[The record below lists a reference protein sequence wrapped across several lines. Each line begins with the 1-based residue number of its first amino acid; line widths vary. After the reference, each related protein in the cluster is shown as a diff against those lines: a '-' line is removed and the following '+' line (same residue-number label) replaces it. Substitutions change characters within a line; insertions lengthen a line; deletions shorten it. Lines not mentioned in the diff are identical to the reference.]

1 MLQDHGRS
9 QGVSIDTLTFTHHVI
24 ADTTDI
30 KDEEFSVMVQKL
42 NIVRR
47 AFKVLARLKQSECP
61 SVQLAAPSAAPLPLG
76 WRLCES

>member
-30 KDEEFSVMVQKL
+30 KDEEFSIMIQKL

-47 AFKVLARLKQSECP
+47 AFKVLVCLKQSECL
-61 SVQLAAPSAAPLPLG
+61 SN
-76 WRLCES
+76 